1 VVMMDPGYILLIF
14 TTLATASAM
23 AAYAPGVRKGGETPW
38 LRIARLCVYATAL
51 GLIATAGTLW
61 YHILSHHYQYSYV
74 YRYTSSD
81 MPLRYVIAAFWGGQ
95 EGTFLLWAL
104 YGGLLAT
111 FIRFKAKQYESPVLF
126 FYLAIDLFLLL
137 MLLKANP
144 FAKLPQTPPE
154 GNGLNPLLQ
163 DPWMTIHPPIMF
175 FGFASLGIPA
185 AYAMAAM
192 VKEDWDNWVRRAI
205 PWTTFGI
212 LALGTGLT
220 LGGYWAYSILGWG
233 GFWGWDPVENSSLV
247 PWLLAV
253 GLLHNQ
259 MIQLKRG
266 IFKRLNLFLALLP
279 FVLLTYSTFL
289 TRSGVLADFS
299 VHSFTDLGINQFLV
313 AFMVIFLGGG
323 LSLFVLKFRRIPTDK
338 TQAPLA
344 SREYFMFLGS
354 LVFTLFA
361 VFVAMGTSAPIIT
374 RIWGP
379 ASNVQPE
386 FYNRMGVPFAC
397 LITLLVGIAPFLLWR
412 DVNLRESLRR
422 LLWPSL
428 LSIAALPV
436 LVFLGV
442 RHVPHVVL
450 LVLTI
455 FAVLANGYTIVSLAR
470 RKWRSVGGYLAHVGI
485 GLAVLGIVASTSYGT
500 KETVVLP
507 KGEEVLSLGYGFKYL
522 GRREIEHGRKD
533 AYDVALRTADGA
545 YLVSPTMYFSDF
557 TQGMMKK
564 PAIHSFWSRDVYIS
578 PVGHA
583 LDPLDDRIQTRVE
596 LEKGTPVRSEGMTLT
611 LLEVEARTPDAS
623 AASATGSAQP
633 TKEVVATIDVLRDGV
648 HQTLKPVLQGFADG
662 NTSVV
667 PADVPNTDQAIS
679 LLATEATGTQVQV
692 GIRWPALS
700 LMRGESGVIQ
710 GNTVTLNDY
719 DVVMPTREGG
729 SVKVFANAH
738 VEMSGQT
745 FHVRPGI
752 ISRPS
757 ETEQLEQIEAP
768 IGRTGM
774 NLVLDKIDANTGRAY
789 FHIASAPQEYLY
801 AEVSLKPFIGLL
813 WIGTGLTV
821 LGLAFATFQR
831 GRLANR
837 LVAAESG
844 AEGLEAK
851 KNGKRVAA

>member
-1 VVMMDPGYILLIF
+1 
-14 TTLATASAM
+14 
-23 AAYAPGVRKGGETPW
+23 
-38 LRIARLCVYATAL
+38 
-51 GLIATAGTLW
+51 
-61 YHILSHHYQYSYV
+61 
-74 YRYTSSD
+74 
-81 MPLRYVIAAFWGGQ
+81 
-95 EGTFLLWAL
+95 
-104 YGGLLAT
+104 
-111 FIRFKAKQYESPVLF
+111 
-126 FYLAIDLFLLL
+126 
-137 MLLKANP
+137 
-144 FAKLPQTPPE
+144 
-154 GNGLNPLLQ
+154 
-163 DPWMTIHPPIMF
+163 
-175 FGFASLGIPA
+175 
-185 AYAMAAM
+185 
-192 VKEDWDNWVRRAI
+192 
-205 PWTTFGI
+205 
-212 LALGTGLT
+212 
-220 LGGYWAYSILGWG
+220 
-233 GFWGWDPVENSSLV
+233 
-247 PWLLAV
+247 
-253 GLLHNQ
+253 
-259 MIQLKRG
+259 
-266 IFKRLNLFLALLP
+266 
-279 FVLLTYSTFL
+279 
-289 TRSGVLADFS
+289 
-299 VHSFTDLGINQFLV
+299 
-313 AFMVIFLGGG
+313 
-323 LSLFVLKFRRIPTDK
+323 
-338 TQAPLA
+338 
-344 SREYFMFLGS
+344 
-354 LVFTLFA
+354 
-361 VFVAMGTSAPIIT
+361 
-374 RIWGP
+374 
-379 ASNVQPE
+379 
-386 FYNRMGVPFAC
+386 
-397 LITLLVGIAPFLLWR
+397 
-412 DVNLRESLRR
+412 
-422 LLWPSL
+422 
-428 LSIAALPV
+428 
-436 LVFLGV
+436 
-442 RHVPHVVL
+442 
-450 LVLTI
+450 
-455 FAVLANGYTIVSLAR
+455 
-470 RKWRSVGGYLAHVGI
+470 
-485 GLAVLGIVASTSYGT
+485 
-500 KETVVLP
+500 
-507 KGEEVLSLGYGFKYL
+507 
-522 GRREIEHGRKD
+522 
-533 AYDVALRTADGA
+533 
-545 YLVSPTMYFSDF
+545 
-557 TQGMMKK
+557 MMKK

>member
-1 VVMMDPGYILLIF
+1 MLEPGYLLLIF
-14 TTLATASAM
+14 TTLATATAM
-23 AAYAPGVRKGGETPW
+23 AAYAPGVRKGAETPW
-38 LRIARLCVYATAL
+38 LRVARLSVYATAL
-51 GLIATAGTLW
+51 GLVASAATLW

-104 YGGLLAT
+104 YGGLLAV

-126 FYLAIDLFLLL
+126 FYLGIDLFLML

-144 FAKLPQTPPE
+144 FAKLPQTPLE

-313 AFMVIFLGGG
+313 AFMVVFLGGG
-323 LSLFVLKFRRIPTDK
+323 LGLFVLKFRRIPSDK

-361 VFVAMGTSAPIIT
+361 VFVALGTSAPIIT

-386 FYNRMGVPFAC
+386 FYNRMGLPFAC
-397 LITLLVGIAPFLLWR
+397 LITLLVAIAPFLLWK
-412 DVNLRESLRR
+412 DVSLRESLRR
-422 LLWPSL
+422 LMWPTL
-428 LSIAALPV
+428 LSLAAMPV
-436 LVFLGV
+436 MVFLGV
-442 RHVPHVVL
+442 RHVPHLVL
-450 LVLTI
+450 LVLSV
-455 FAVLANGYTIVSLAR
+455 FAVLANGYTILLLTR
-470 RKWRSVGGYLAHVGI
+470 RKWRAAGGYLAHVGI

-522 GRREIEHGRKD
+522 GRREIENGRKD
-533 AYDVALRTADGA
+533 AYDVALRTANGA
-545 YLVSPTMYFSDF
+545 YLVSPTMFFSDF
-557 TQGMMKK
+557 NQGMMKK
-564 PAIHSFWSRDVYIS
+564 PAIHSFWSRDVYVS

-583 LDPLDDRIQTRVE
+583 LDPLGDRIQTRVT
-596 LEKGTPVRSEGMTLT
+596 LEKGTPVTSEAMTLT
-611 LLEVEARTPDAS
+611 LFDVEARTPDAS
-623 AASATGSAQP
+623 AAGAHDHDGAQP
-633 TKEVVATIDVLRDGV
+633 TKEVVATIDVLRNGV
-648 HQTLKPVLQGFADG
+648 HTTLKPVLQGYSDG
-662 NTSVV
+662 NTEVV
-667 PADVPNTDQAIS
+667 PADIPNTDQAIS

-692 GIRWPALS
+692 GIRWPALA
-700 LMRGESGVIQ
+700 LMRGESGEIQ
-710 GNTVTLNDY
+710 GNKVSLNDY
-719 DVVMPTREGG
+719 DVVMPAREGG

-738 VEMSGQT
+738 VEMGGES

-752 ISRPS
+752 ISRPG
-757 ETEQLEQIEAP
+757 EDGNLEQIEAP
-768 IGRTGM
+768 IGRTGQ
-774 NLVLDKIDANTGRAY
+774 NLVLDRIEANTGRAF
-789 FHIASAPQEYLY
+789 FHIAQAPQEYLY

-813 WIGTGLTV
+813 WIGTGFTV
-821 LGLAFATFQR
+821 FGLAFATFQR

-837 LVAAESG
+837 LVAAEAG
-844 AEGLEAK
+844 KEGIEAK

>member
-1 VVMMDPGYILLIF
+1 MLDSGYLLLIF
-14 TTLATASAM
+14 TTLATATAM
-23 AAYAPGVRKGGETPW
+23 AAYAPGVRRGAETPW
-38 LRIARLCVYATAL
+38 LGVARMSVYATAA
-51 GLIATAGTLW
+51 GLVASAALLW

-74 YRYTSSD
+74 FRYTSSD
-81 MPLRYVIAAFWGGQ
+81 MPLRYIISSFWGGQ

-104 YGGLLAT
+104 YGGLLAV

-126 FYLAIDLFLLL
+126 FYLGINLFLML
-137 MLLKANP
+137 MLLKASP
-144 FAKLPQTPPE
+144 FARLQGTPTE

-192 VKEDWDNWVRRAI
+192 VKEDWDNWIRRAI

-247 PWLLAV
+247 PWLLAIA
-253 GLLHNQ
+253 LLHNQ
-259 MIQLKRG
+259 LIQQKRG
-266 IFKRLNLFLALLP
+266 IFKRLNLFMALLP

-313 AFMVIFLGGG
+313 AFMAVFLGGG
-323 LSLFVLKFRRIPTDK
+323 LGLFVLKWKRIPTDK
-338 TQAPLA
+338 TQAALV

-354 LVFTLFA
+354 LVFAMFGALVA
-361 VFVAMGTSAPIIT
+361 VGTSAPILT

-386 FYNRMGVPFAC
+386 FYNRMGLPFAV
-397 LITLLVGIAPFLLWR
+397 IIMLLVAIAPYLLWK
-412 DVNLRESLRR
+412 DVDLKRSLRR
-422 LLWPSL
+422 LLWPAVLTVLAAPL
-428 LSIAALPV
+428 LFI
-436 LVFLGV
+436 FGV
-442 RHVPHVVL
+442 RHPQYLVL
-450 LVLTI
+450 LTMAT
-455 FAVLANGYTIVSLAR
+455 FAVLANGFVVAELMR
-470 RKWRSVGGYLAHVGI
+470 RKWRAAGGYLAHVGI
-485 GLAVLGIVASTSYGT
+485 GLAVLGIVASTTYGT

-522 GRREIEHGRKD
+522 GQREVENGRKN

-545 YLVSPTMYFSDF
+545 YLVSPTMFFSDF
-557 TQGMMKK
+557 NQGMMKK
-564 PAIHSFWSRDVYIS
+564 PAIRSFLARDVYVS
-578 PVGHA
+578 PMGHA
-583 LDPLDDRIQTRVE
+583 SDPLDQRTQTHVE
-596 LEKGTPVRSEGMTLT
+596 LDKGISTSAMGMNFM
-611 LLEVEARTPDAS
+611 LLGVEARPHDH
-623 AASATGSAQP
+623 AAHAATNEP
-633 TKEVVATIDVLRDGV
+633 HPVREIVATVEVEQGSQRY
-648 HQTLKPVLQGFADG
+648 TLEPVLQGFQDG
-662 NTSVV
+662 STSLV
-667 PADVPNTDQAIS
+667 PAAIPGTDQAIT
-679 LLATEATGTQVQV
+679 LLASDGTGSRVQIGV
-692 GIRWPALS
+692 RWPALA
-700 LMRGESGVIQ
+700 LLRGESGQMQ
-710 GNTVTLNDY
+710 GTTVTLNDY
-719 DVVMPTREGG
+719 DVEMPVREGG

-738 VEMSGQT
+738 VDMDGQT

-752 ISRPS
+752 ISRPG
-757 ETEQLEQIEAP
+757 ENMPLELIEAP

-774 NLVLDKIDANTGRAY
+774 NLVLDKVDSNTGRSY
-789 FHIASAPQEYLY
+789 FYIASTPQEYFY

-813 WIGTGLTV
+813 WVGTALTV

-837 LVAAESG
+837 LFAAEVG
-844 AEGLEAK
+844 KEGIEAK

>member
-1 VVMMDPGYILLIF
+1 MLEPGYLLLIF

-23 AAYAPGVRKGGETPW
+23 AAYAPGVRKGEGTPW
-38 LRIARLCVYATAL
+38 LRAARLSVYATAL

-81 MPLRYVIAAFWGGQ
+81 MPLRYIITAFWGGQ

-104 YGGLLAT
+104 YGGLLAV

-126 FYLAIDLFLLL
+126 FYLGINLFLML

-144 FAKLPQTPPE
+144 FARLSPVPTE

-313 AFMVIFLGGG
+313 AFMVVFLGGG
-323 LSLFVLKFRRIPTDK
+323 LGLFVLKFRRIPSDK
-338 TQAPLA
+338 SQAPLA

-361 VFVAMGTSAPIIT
+361 VFVALGTSSPILT

-379 ASNVQPE
+379 SSNVQPE
-386 FYNRMGVPFAC
+386 FYNRMGLPFVT
-397 LITLLVGIAPFLLWR
+397 LITLLLGVAPFLLWK
-412 DVNLRESLRR
+412 DVDLRQSLGR
-422 LLWPSL
+422 LLRPAVLSL
-428 LSIAALPV
+428 VALPV
-436 LVFLGV
+436 FVFLGV
-442 RHVPHVVL
+442 RHVPHLVL
-450 LVLTI
+450 LVSAL
-455 FAVLANGYTIVSLAR
+455 FAVLANGYTIALLMR
-470 RKWRSVGGYLAHVGI
+470 RKWRSAGGYLAHVGI

-507 KGEEVLSLGYGFKYL
+507 RGEEVLALGYGFKYL
-522 GRREIEHGRKD
+522 GEREVENGRKN
-533 AYDVALRTADGA
+533 AFDVAVRTAQGA
-545 YLVSPTMYFSDF
+545 YLVSPTMYFSDLN
-557 TQGMMKK
+557 QGMMKK
-564 PAIHSFWSRDVYIS
+564 PAIHSFWNRDVYVS
-578 PVGHA
+578 PVGDA
-583 LDPLDDRIQTRVE
+583 RDPLEDRIQTRVE
-596 LEKGTPVRSEGMTLT
+596 LEKGTPVTSMGMTVT
-611 LLEVEARTPDAS
+611 LLGLEARTPDAS
-623 AASATGSAQP
+623 AASAMDSAKP
-633 TKEVVATIDVLRDGV
+633 TREVVATIDLVRDGV
-648 HQTLKPVLQGFADG
+648 HQTLQPILRGLSDG
-662 NTSVV
+662 NTTVV
-667 PADVPNTDQAIS
+667 PADIPNTDQAIT
-679 LLATEATGTQVQV
+679 LLATEATGTRAEI
-692 GIRWPALS
+692 GIRWPALG
-700 LMRGESGVIQ
+700 LMRGESGSIQ
-710 GNTVTLNDY
+710 GTKVTLNSF
-719 DVVMPTREGG
+719 DVEMPVREGG
-729 SVKVFANAH
+729 SVKVFAVAH
-738 VEMSGQT
+738 VEMGGET
-745 FHVRPGI
+745 YHVRPGI
-752 ISRPS
+752 ISRPG

-768 IGRTGM
+768 IGRTGS
-774 NLVLDKIDANTGRAY
+774 NLVLDRVEANTGRAH
-789 FHIASAPQEYLY
+789 FHIASTPQEYLY

-821 LGLAFATFQR
+821 FGLAFATFQR

-837 LVAAESG
+837 VVAAESG
-844 AEGLEAK
+844 MEGIEAK